1 MTADRNT
8 PNTPVQSSSG
18 GVAVSVGQTAA
29 AAQQQQTATNTLYG
43 EKDAAARAPVG
54 WVGGTGDDHQE
65 DERILSEI
73 ETGVLDV
80 FSDAY
85 CNKHLV
91 YSIVELVL
99 VRVMPELAER
109 GVIELLEERLN

>member
-1 MTADRNT
+1 MSADRNT
-8 PNTPVQSSSG
+8 PNTPAQSSSG

-29 AAQQQQTATNTLYG
+29 AQQQQTATNTLYG
-43 EKDAAARAPVG
+43 EDAAARAPVG
-54 WVGGTGDDHQE
+54 RVGCTGGDDQE